1 MGEAQ
6 MREYPVDIPA
16 DVLVPWLRQD
26 MELGLLQFAVR
37 ATREYLVEDAPSE
50 QRTNGL
56 DLSEMAVATVVGT
69 LEMEPPGM
77 EEPWV
82 LQVQVQDSLTGD
94 RLPDDEVM
102 IDEPEEVDLTDFESQ
117 FLTPD
122 GPPARV
128 TVAVETA
135 AAKQDFDRFLRRLVE
150 RHRAPAT

>member
-1 MGEAQ
+1 
-6 MREYPVDIPA
+6 
-16 DVLVPWLRQD
+16 
-26 MELGLLQFAVR
+26 
-37 ATREYLVEDAPSE
+37 
-50 QRTNGL
+50 
-56 DLSEMAVATVVGT
+56 
-69 LEMEPPGM
+69 
-77 EEPWV
+77 
-82 LQVQVQDSLTGD
+82 LTGD
-94 RLPDDEVM
+94 RLPEDEVM